1 MWKTREFILI
11 VREYGI
17 RERKRH
23 AEFREQ
29 EILERETKVQK
40 AAKLAEKRVEKDV
53 LVSMMTG

>member
-1 MWKTREFILI
+1 ME
-11 VREYGI
+11 REYGK
-17 RERKRH
+17 RERKCH